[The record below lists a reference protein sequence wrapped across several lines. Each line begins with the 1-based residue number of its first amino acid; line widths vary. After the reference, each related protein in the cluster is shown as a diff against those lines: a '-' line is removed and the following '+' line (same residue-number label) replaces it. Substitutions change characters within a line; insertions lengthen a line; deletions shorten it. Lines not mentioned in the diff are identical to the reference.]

1 MFADSMIL
9 HAIAEAQSEQSGAA
23 TAPASAVPSGG
34 ENPVKESTMPTQKQ
48 MQQDAPQSQQQS
60 QQQTQ
65 QQAHTRNNPDSKPR
79 MSKRTCKK
87 QLPPSHTRIRS
98 DVRST
103 RERRA
108 SQINRLVA
116 I

>member
-60 QQQTQ
+60 QQQGAHQ
-65 QQAHTRNNPDSKPR
+65 EQPGQQASHVQ
-79 MSKRTCKK
+79 RTCKK